1 MLLIGGGMLSGS
13 SRQSGPLEG
22 GKFHAVMRQAFIKGG
37 GATFFLEPL

>member
-13 SRQSGPLEG
+13 SPSRQSGPLEG

-37 GATFFLEPL
+37 AQHFF